1 MARFDLY
8 SGVGGGKGYVV
19 DVQAD
24 LLESLATRVVIPLL
38 PRDRTEAIRDLNPV
52 VRVDDEDYVVMTQE
66 LSAVPR
72 FSLRRKAGSLAGR
85 RDELTRAL
93 DVLLIGF

>member
-8 SGVGGGKGYVV
+8 ASVGGGKGYVI

-24 LLESLATRVVIPLL
+24 LLELLATRVVIPLL
-38 PRDRTEAIRDLNPV
+38 PRDRAVAVRDLNPV

-72 FSLRRKAGSLAGR
+72 FNLRRKIGSLADR
-85 RDELTRAL
+85 RDEITRAL

>member
-8 SGVGGGKGYVV
+8 SGVGSDKGYVV
-19 DVQAD
+19 DVQAN

-38 PRDRTEAIRDLNPV
+38 PRDRAEAVRDLNPV

-72 FSLRRKAGSLAGR
+72 FSLRRKVGSLADR
-85 RDELTRAL
+85 RDEITRAL

>member
-8 SGVGGGKGYVV
+8 SGVGSGKGYVV

-24 LLESLATRVVIPLL
+24 LLESLATRVL
-38 PRDRTEAIRDLNPV
+38 PRDRAVAVRDLNPV

-66 LSAVPR
+66 VSALPR
-72 FSLRRKAGSLAGR
+72 FSLRRKIGSLADR
-85 RDELTRAL
+85 RDEITRAL

>member
-1 MARFDLY
+1 M
-8 SGVGGGKGYVV
+8 
-19 DVQAD
+19 
-24 LLESLATRVVIPLL
+24 
-38 PRDRTEAIRDLNPV
+38 
-52 VRVDDEDYVVMTQE
+52 RVDDEYYVVMTQE

-72 FSLRRKAGSLAGR
+72 FSLRRKAGSLVGW

>member
-1 MARFDLY
+1 MFRPIFL
-8 SGVGGGKGYVV
+8 K
-19 DVQAD
+19 
-24 LLESLATRVVIPLL
+24 SLATRVVIPLL
-38 PRDRTEAIRDLNPV
+38 PRDRAVAVRDLNPV

-72 FSLRRKAGSLAGR
+72 FSLRRKIGSLADR
-85 RDELTRAL
+85 RDEITRAL

>member
-24 LLESLATRVVIPLL
+24 LLDSLATRVVIPLL
-38 PRDRTEAIRDLNPV
+38 PRDGAEAIRDLNPV

-72 FSLRRKAGSLAGR
+72 FSLRRKCGSLADR

-93 DVLLIGF
+93 DVLLIGC

>member
-8 SGVGGGKGYVV
+8 ASVGSGKGYVI

-24 LLESLATRVVIPLL
+24 LLESLATRVL
-38 PRDRTEAIRDLNPV
+38 PRDRAVAVRDLNPV

-66 LSAVPR
+66 VSALPR
-72 FSLRRKAGSLAGR
+72 SSLRRKIGSLADR
-85 RDELTRAL
+85 RDEITRAL

>member
-1 MARFDLY
+1 MARFDVY

-24 LLESLATRVVIPLL
+24 LLELLATRVVIPLL
-38 PRDRTEAIRDLNPV
+38 PRDRAEAVRDLNPV
-52 VRVDDEDYVVMTQE
+52 VRVDEEDYVVMTQE

-72 FSLRRKAGSLAGR
+72 VILRRKVGSLAGW
-85 RDELTRAL
+85 RDEITRAL
-93 DVLLIGF
+93 DVLLVGF